1 MNKKASKFFKQLK
14 RDLRSMIR
22 GLEKSEDYYTQLIN
36 SCVMP
41 WQLHYQ
47 NLREIVRLRL
57 GDLYAVMEDIDHLND
72 LLEVEE

>member
-1 MNKKASKFFKQLK
+1 MNKKASKFFKQFK
-14 RDLRSMIR
+14 RGVRDLIR
-22 GLEKSEDYYTQLIN
+22 GLEKSEDDYTQLIN
-36 SCVMP
+36 SCDMP